1 MGESEQAGVIAGRF
15 RLGGLLGSGG
25 TASVFSAEDAV
36 TGRRVAVKLLHPH
49 LSESPEVRAAFLDEA
64 KRIATLSHPCVV
76 TIVDLGTFLDGDT
89 PIAWIAQQLVDGRTL
104 AEHVR
109 VEGVLSPAE
118 VVDVGSDV
126 LSGLAAAHRA
136 ELIHR
141 DVSPANV
148 LVRRVDGGLRATLL
162 DFGLAD
168 AAGRTAHGD
177 DVLRSSVTA
186 ATAGVVG
193 NAHFASP
200 EQLSGSAV
208 GPAGDLYQVGGLL
221 YFALTGRAP
230 FEGGD
235 RAAVVRGHLN
245 APPPV
250 PSVRR
255 RGIPQAIDRVVVRA
269 LLKDPLLRYTDADEM
284 RRALLAAMPPDA
296 PRPAPSPSATAM
308 TTATRALAPAP
319 APAPPAIETPPPVEE
334 QPPRERRA
342 AGWGLVIAITA
353 VLVATATAV
362 PLLSGAGRTAPPAEA
377 VAPDGAATPS
387 ATAATTPGT
396 AAPSASVAAT
406 VVPALTTVADAAS
419 ILTATG
425 LRLGDVRTRDDVA
438 PAGTVLESDP
448 AAGTTVVR
456 GSTVRLTVASGS
468 NAVPDVTGM
477 DAAAADAHLRAAGF
491 TSTTVT
497 VVSERPAGLVLG
509 SEPAAGSSVALGS
522 AVRVLV
528 AAAPLPSPTVSPPAP
543 TSTPSP
549 SPTAT
554 VVPTSSPT
562 PAR

>member
-25 TASVFSAEDAV
+25 TASVFSAEDTV

-89 PIAWIAQQLVDGRTL
+89 PIAWIAQQLVEGRTL
-104 AEHVR
+104 AEYVR

-230 FEGGD
+230 FESGD

-255 RGIPQAIDRVVVRA
+255 RGIPQTIDRVVVRA
-269 LLKDPLLRYTDADEM
+269 LLKDPSLRYTDADEM
-284 RRALLAAMPPDA
+284 RRALLAALSPATPPS
-296 PRPAPSPSATAM
+296 APSPSATAR

-319 APAPPAIETPPPVEE
+319 APAPHTTETPAPVEE

-342 AGWGLVIAITA
+342 AGWGLVIAIIA

-377 VAPDGAATPS
+377 VTPDDAATPS

-396 AAPSASVAAT
+396 AAPSASIAAT
-406 VVPALTTVADAAS
+406 VVPALTTVADANSTLA
-419 ILTATG
+419 ATG

>member
-1 MGESEQAGVIAGRF
+1 VGDGERAGGIAGRF

-25 TASVFSAEDAV
+25 TASVFSAEDTV

-89 PIAWIAQQLVDGRTL
+89 PIAWIAQQLVEGRTL
-104 AEHVR
+104 AEYVR

-177 DVLRSSVTA
+177 DVLRSSVTT

-200 EQLSGSAV
+200 EQLSGGAV

-255 RGIPQAIDRVVVRA
+255 RGIPQTIDRVVVRA
-269 LLKDPLLRYTDADEM
+269 LLKDPSLRYTDADEM
-284 RRALLAAMPPDA
+284 RRALLAALPPDA
-296 PRPAPSPSATAM
+296 PQSAPPPAATAR
-308 TTATRALAPAP
+308 TAATRALAPAP
-319 APAPPAIETPPPVEE
+319 APAPHTTETPPPVEE

-342 AGWGLVIAITA
+342 AGWGLVIAIIA

-377 VAPDGAATPS
+377 VTPDDAATPS

-396 AAPSASVAAT
+396 AAPSASIAAT
-406 VVPALTTVADAAS
+406 VVPALTTVADANSTLA
-419 ILTATG
+419 ATG

-491 TSTTVT
+491 TSTTAT

-528 AAAPLPSPTVSPPAP
+528 ATAPLPSPTVSPPAP
-543 TSTPSP
+543 TSTSSP

>member
-1 MGESEQAGVIAGRF
+1 
-15 RLGGLLGSGG
+15 
-25 TASVFSAEDAV
+25 
-36 TGRRVAVKLLHPH
+36 
-49 LSESPEVRAAFLDEA
+49 
-64 KRIATLSHPCVV
+64 
-76 TIVDLGTFLDGDT
+76 
-89 PIAWIAQQLVDGRTL
+89 
-104 AEHVR
+104 
-109 VEGVLSPAE
+109 EGVLSPAE

-148 LVRRVDGGLRATLL
+148 LVRLVDGGLRATLL

-230 FEGGD
+230 FESGD

-269 LLKDPLLRYTDADEM
+269 LLKDPSLRYTDADEM
-284 RRALLAAMPPDA
+284 RRALLAALSPDA
-296 PRPAPSPSATAM
+296 PQPAPPRAPSPSATAM
-308 TTATRALAPAP
+308 TAATRALAPAP
-319 APAPPAIETPPPVEE
+319 HTTETPPPVEE

-342 AGWGLVIAITA
+342 AGWGLVIAIIA

-377 VAPDGAATPS
+377 VTPDD
-387 ATAATTPGT
+387 
-396 AAPSASVAAT
+396 AAP
-406 VVPALTTVADAAS
+406 
-419 ILTATG
+419 
-425 LRLGDVRTRDDVA
+425 
-438 PAGTVLESDP
+438 
-448 AAGTTVVR
+448 
-456 GSTVRLTVASGS
+456 
-468 NAVPDVTGM
+468 
-477 DAAAADAHLRAAGF
+477 
-491 TSTTVT
+491 
-497 VVSERPAGLVLG
+497 
-509 SEPAAGSSVALGS
+509 
-522 AVRVLV
+522 
-528 AAAPLPSPTVSPPAP
+528 PPAP
-543 TSTPSP
+543 AAP
-549 SPTAT
+549 PTAPAAP
-554 VVPTSSPT
+554 PTPT
-562 PAR
+562 PATATPP